1 MIHSLYLNLA
11 LMILTNAVHLLHPA
25 FFPIGD
31 RSLQHPHR
39 ARHTAGTTLHH
50 GCGEV
55 YLIVI
60 ECRLNS
66 VRYMAVLAQP
76 DVEQRVLN
84 VIKKFERVDAAK
96 VCIYGMILS

>member
-1 MIHSLYLNLA
+1 M
-11 LMILTNAVHLLHPA
+11 
-25 FFPIGD
+25 
-31 RSLQHPHR
+31 
-39 ARHTAGTTLHH
+39 
-50 GCGEV
+50 
-55 YLIVI
+55 IVI